1 MAIESNGDAVER
13 PAGTRFASEGVTP
26 DTGGVGTSRGGSH
39 FKENV
44 AETDGKPD
52 AQPRHIAVD
61 TDTDETDGGV
71 VSVGS
76 VSLAEMSSVPVI
88 PPADGQI
95 APSDS
100 GIIDIPTEIEM
111 AAYDKS
117 QVAAERRD
125 EKKKEHVIDKYR
137 NGTRFMEYTKSALIL
152 LLVMNT
158 FAKMT
163 GAMSILVSGG
173 DPEPIAGIA
182 FRLAV
187 TYIMYAIVMKL
198 VQVLMAKRLK
208 NNFDALTIEEQ
219 NVIRYEYARDN
230 AHLTNDHV
238 VDSIK
243 KSLLILPVALV
254 ICSCMWLVSPGLF
267 AKAVVALCAVQLV
280 LFMCVLFQGRGH
292 VNIDDG
298 SHKLLIGKGPKLR
311 RGKMKLNPMDAI
323 DTELES
329 VMPKETVAAA
339 HKVAE
344 AVSDENTGTVVI
356 PDVLGSAAIAEAIS
370 GDDTNVVIVK
380 EEAVDAVETEI
391 GNTDDEKKVDE
402 IIDKVVADMKKE
414 NEPDDSDDDDDEK
427 KPAVSKRIGKYVNK
441 RLQNILLAI
450 SYLTV
455 AFTGF
460 VAGGSYF
467 TANRVL
473 DYDVLVYSIL
483 AFAVSIVIASISA
496 FIYRRCGRDYAHAP
510 LFFLVYGLSNGF
522 GVLVGGV
529 LLTAMCFGYPI
540 TATFAMFVVSFA
552 VATVWNETN
561 RHIGLDMDRPTT
573 DEIKAELG
581 IDDEDEA
588 EDDGKAE

>member
-44 AETDGKPD
+44 AETDGKPT
-52 AQPRHIAVD
+52 AQPKHIAADPDAVG
-61 TDTDETDGGV
+61 TDGGV

-88 PPADGQI
+88 PPADGQV
-95 APSDS
+95 APGDS
-100 GIIDIPTEIEM
+100 GIINIPTEIEM

-163 GAMSILVSGG
+163 SAMSIFVSGG

-198 VQVLMAKRLK
+198 VQALMAKRLK
-208 NNFDALTIEEQ
+208 NNFDSLTIEEQ

-254 ICSCMWLVSPGLF
+254 ICSCMWLVSPVLF
-267 AKAVVALCAVQLV
+267 GKAVVALCAVQLV

-380 EEAVDAVETEI
+380 AEAVDTVEAEI
-391 GNTDDEKKVDE
+391 GDTDDEKKVDE
-402 IIDKVVADMKKE
+402 IIDKAVADMKKE
-414 NEPDDSDDDDDEK
+414 NEPNDSDDDGEK
-427 KPAVSKRIGKYVNK
+427 KPTVSKRIGKYVNK
-441 RLQNILLAI
+441 RLQNILLTI
-450 SYLTV
+450 SYLTI

-467 TANRVL
+467 TSDCVL
-473 DYDVLVYSIL
+473 DHSVLVYSII
-483 AFAVSIVIASISA
+483 AVAVSIVIASISA

-510 LFFLVYGLSNGF
+510 LFLLVYGLSNGL
-522 GVLVGGV
+522 GVLAGGI

-581 IDDEDEA
+581 IDDEDDE
-588 EDDGKAE
+588 KAE

>member
-44 AETDGKPD
+44 AETDGKST
-52 AQPRHIAVD
+52 AQPKHIAADHD
-61 TDTDETDGGV
+61 TDGADDGV

-88 PPADGQI
+88 PPADGQA
-95 APSDS
+95 APGDS

-163 GAMSILVSGG
+163 SAMSILVSGG

-187 TYIMYAIVMKL
+187 TYVMYAIVMKL

-243 KSLLILPVALV
+243 KSLMILPVALI
-254 ICSCMWLVSPGLF
+254 ICSCMWLVSPVLF
-267 AKAVVALCAVQLV
+267 GKAVVVLCAVQLV

-370 GDDTNVVIVK
+370 DDDTNVVIVK
-380 EEAVDAVETEI
+380 AEAVDTVEAEI
-391 GNTDDEKKVDE
+391 GDTDDEKKVDE
-402 IIDKVVADMKKE
+402 IIDKAVADMKKE
-414 NEPDDSDDDDDEK
+414 NEPNDSDDDGEK
-427 KPAVSKRIGKYVNK
+427 KPTVSKRIGKYVNK
-441 RLQNILLAI
+441 RLQNILLTI
-450 SYLTV
+450 SYLTI

-467 TANRVL
+467 TSDCVL
-473 DYDVLVYSIL
+473 DHSVLVYSIL
-483 AFAVSIVIASISA
+483 AVSVSIVIASISA

-510 LFFLVYGLSNGF
+510 LFFLVYGLSNGL
-522 GVLVGGV
+522 GVLAGGI
-529 LLTAMCFGYPI
+529 LLTAVCFGYPI

-581 IDDEDEA
+581 IDDEDDE
-588 EDDGKAE
+588 KAE

>member
-44 AETDGKPD
+44 AETDGKPT
-52 AQPRHIAVD
+52 AQPKHIAAD
-61 TDTDETDGGV
+61 PGAAETDGGV

-88 PPADGQI
+88 PPADGQA
-95 APSDS
+95 APGDS

-163 GAMSILVSGG
+163 SAMSILVSGG
-173 DPEPIAGIA
+173 DPELIAGIA

-187 TYIMYAIVMKL
+187 TYVMYAIVMKL

-243 KSLLILPVALV
+243 KSLMILPVALI
-254 ICSCMWLVSPGLF
+254 ICSCMWLVSPVLF
-267 AKAVVALCAVQLV
+267 GKAVVVLCAVQLV

-370 GDDTNVVIVK
+370 DDDTNVVIVK
-380 EEAVDAVETEI
+380 AEAVDTVEAEI
-391 GNTDDEKKVDE
+391 GDTDDEKKVDE
-402 IIDKVVADMKKE
+402 IIDKAVADMKKE
-414 NEPDDSDDDDDEK
+414 NEPNDSDDDGEK
-427 KPAVSKRIGKYVNK
+427 KPTVSKRIGKYVNK
-441 RLQNILLAI
+441 RLQNILLTI
-450 SYLTV
+450 SYLTI

-467 TANRVL
+467 TSDCVL
-473 DYDVLVYSIL
+473 DHSVLVYSII
-483 AFAVSIVIASISA
+483 AVAVSIVIASISA

-510 LFFLVYGLSNGF
+510 LFLLVYGLSNGL
-522 GVLVGGV
+522 GVLAGGV

-581 IDDEDEA
+581 IDDEDDE
-588 EDDGKAE
+588 KAE

>member
-26 DTGGVGTSRGGSH
+26 DTGGVVASRGGSH

-44 AETDGKPD
+44 EETDGKSTAQPKHIAADPD
-52 AQPRHIAVD
+52 AVG
-61 TDTDETDGGV
+61 TDDGV

-88 PPADGQI
+88 PPADGQV
-95 APSDS
+95 APGDS

-163 GAMSILVSGG
+163 SAMSILVSGG

-187 TYIMYAIVMKL
+187 TYVMYAIVMKL

-243 KSLLILPVALV
+243 KSLMILPIALI
-254 ICSCMWLVSPGLF
+254 ICSCMWLVSPVLF
-267 AKAVVALCAVQLV
+267 GKAVVVLCAVQLV

-370 GDDTNVVIVK
+370 DDDTNVVIVK
-380 EEAVDAVETEI
+380 AEAVDTVEAEI
-391 GNTDDEKKVDE
+391 GDTDDEKKVDE
-402 IIDKVVADMKKE
+402 IIDKAVADMKKE
-414 NEPDDSDDDDDEK
+414 NEPNDSDDDGEK
-427 KPAVSKRIGKYVNK
+427 KPTVSKRIGKYVNK
-441 RLQNILLAI
+441 RLQNILLTI
-450 SYLTV
+450 SYLTI

-467 TANRVL
+467 TSDCVL
-473 DYDVLVYSIL
+473 DHSVLVYSII
-483 AFAVSIVIASISA
+483 AVAVSIVIASISA

-510 LFFLVYGLSNGF
+510 LFLLVYGLSNGL
-522 GVLVGGV
+522 GVLAGGV
-529 LLTAMCFGYPI
+529 LLTSMCFGYPI

-581 IDDEDEA
+581 IDDEDDE
-588 EDDGKAE
+588 KAE

>member
-26 DTGGVGTSRGGSH
+26 DTGGIGTSRGGSH

-44 AETDGKPD
+44 AETDGKPT
-52 AQPRHIAVD
+52 AQPKHIAAD
-61 TDTDETDGGV
+61 PGAAETDGGV

-88 PPADGQI
+88 PPADGQA
-95 APSDS
+95 APGDS

-163 GAMSILVSGG
+163 SAMSILVSGG

-187 TYIMYAIVMKL
+187 TYVMYAIVMKL

-243 KSLLILPVALV
+243 KSLMILPVALI
-254 ICSCMWLVSPGLF
+254 ICSCMWLVSPVLF
-267 AKAVVALCAVQLV
+267 GKAVVVLCAVQLV

-370 GDDTNVVIVK
+370 DDDTNVVIVK
-380 EEAVDAVETEI
+380 AEAVDTVEAEI
-391 GNTDDEKKVDE
+391 GDTDDEKKVDE
-402 IIDKVVADMKKE
+402 IIDKAVADMKKE
-414 NEPDDSDDDDDEK
+414 NEPNDSDDDGEK
-427 KPAVSKRIGKYVNK
+427 KPTVSKRIGKYVNK
-441 RLQNILLAI
+441 RLQNILLTI
-450 SYLTV
+450 SYLTI

-467 TANRVL
+467 TSDCVL
-473 DYDVLVYSIL
+473 DHSVLVYSII
-483 AFAVSIVIASISA
+483 AVAVSIVIASISA

-510 LFFLVYGLSNGF
+510 LFLLVYGLSNGL
-522 GVLVGGV
+522 GVLAGGV

-581 IDDEDEA
+581 IDDEDDE
-588 EDDGKAE
+588 KAE

>member
-1 MAIESNGDAVER
+1 
-13 PAGTRFASEGVTP
+13 
-26 DTGGVGTSRGGSH
+26 
-39 FKENV
+39 
-44 AETDGKPD
+44 
-52 AQPRHIAVD
+52 
-61 TDTDETDGGV
+61 
-71 VSVGS
+71 
-76 VSLAEMSSVPVI
+76 
-88 PPADGQI
+88 
-95 APSDS
+95 
-100 GIIDIPTEIEM
+100 
-111 AAYDKS
+111 
-117 QVAAERRD
+117 
-125 EKKKEHVIDKYR
+125 
-137 NGTRFMEYTKSALIL
+137 
-152 LLVMNT
+152 
-158 FAKMT
+158 
-163 GAMSILVSGG
+163 
-173 DPEPIAGIA
+173 
-182 FRLAV
+182 
-187 TYIMYAIVMKL
+187 
-198 VQVLMAKRLK
+198 MAKRLK

-243 KSLLILPVALV
+243 KSLMILPVALV
-254 ICSCMWLVSPGLF
+254 ICSCMWLVSPVLF
-267 AKAVVALCAVQLV
+267 GKAVVVLCAVQLV

-370 GDDTNVVIVK
+370 DDDTNVVIVK
-380 EEAVDAVETEI
+380 AEAVDTVEAEI
-391 GNTDDEKKVDE
+391 GDTDDEKKVDE
-402 IIDKVVADMKKE
+402 IIDKAVADMKKE
-414 NEPDDSDDDDDEK
+414 NEPNDSDDDGEK
-427 KPAVSKRIGKYVNK
+427 KPTVSKRIGKYVNK
-441 RLQNILLAI
+441 RLQNILLTI
-450 SYLTV
+450 SYLTI

-467 TANRVL
+467 TSDCVL
-473 DYDVLVYSIL
+473 DHSVLVYSII
-483 AFAVSIVIASISA
+483 AVAVSIVIASISA

-510 LFFLVYGLSNGF
+510 LFLLVYGLSNGL
-522 GVLVGGV
+522 GVLAGGV
-529 LLTAMCFGYPI
+529 LLTAVCFGYPI

-581 IDDEDEA
+581 IDDEDDE
-588 EDDGKAE
+588 KAE

>member
-1 MAIESNGDAVER
+1 MAIESNGDAVKR

-26 DTGGVGTSRGGSH
+26 DTGGVVASRGGSH

-44 AETDGKPD
+44 EETDGKSTAQPKHIAADPD
-52 AQPRHIAVD
+52 AVG
-61 TDTDETDGGV
+61 TDGGV

-88 PPADGQI
+88 PPADGQV
-95 APSDS
+95 APGDS

-163 GAMSILVSGG
+163 SAMSILVSGG

-187 TYIMYAIVMKL
+187 TYVMYAIVMKL

-243 KSLLILPVALV
+243 KSLMILPVALV
-254 ICSCMWLVSPGLF
+254 ICSCMWLVSPVLF
-267 AKAVVALCAVQLV
+267 GKAVVVLCAVQLV

-370 GDDTNVVIVK
+370 DDDTNVVIVK
-380 EEAVDAVETEI
+380 AEAVDTVEAEI
-391 GNTDDEKKVDE
+391 GDTDDEKKVDE
-402 IIDKVVADMKKE
+402 IIDKAVADMKKE
-414 NEPDDSDDDDDEK
+414 NEPNDSDDDGEK
-427 KPAVSKRIGKYVNK
+427 KPTVSKRIGKYVNK
-441 RLQNILLAI
+441 RLQNILLTI
-450 SYLTV
+450 SYLTI

-467 TANRVL
+467 TSDCVL
-473 DYDVLVYSIL
+473 DHSVLVYSII
-483 AFAVSIVIASISA
+483 AVAVSIVIASISA

-510 LFFLVYGLSNGF
+510 LFLLVYGLSNGL
-522 GVLVGGV
+522 GVLAGGV
-529 LLTAMCFGYPI
+529 LLTAVCFGYPI

-581 IDDEDEA
+581 IDDEDDE
-588 EDDGKAE
+588 KAE

>member
-1 MAIESNGDAVER
+1 MAIESNGDAVGR
-13 PAGTRFASEGVTP
+13 PAGTRFASDGVTP
-26 DTGGVGTSRGGSH
+26 AAESVETSRGGSH
-39 FKENV
+39 FKEGA
-44 AETDGKPD
+44 AESDGKPA
-52 AQPRHIAVD
+52 AQPRHIAD
-61 TDTDETDGGV
+61 GADTDEADGGV

-88 PPADGQI
+88 PSADGQE
-95 APSDS
+95 PGDS
-100 GIIDIPTEIEM
+100 GVIDIPTEIEM

-152 LLVMNT
+152 LLMMNT

-163 GAMSILVSGG
+163 SAMSVLVSGG

-187 TYIMYAIVMKL
+187 TYVMYAIVMKL

-238 VDSIK
+238 AASIK
-243 KSLLILPVALV
+243 RSFLVLPIVVV
-254 ICSCMWLVSPGLF
+254 ICSCMWIVSPILF
-267 AKAVVALCAVQLV
+267 GQSVIALCAIQLV
-280 LFMCVLFQGRGH
+280 LFLCVLFQGRGH

-298 SHKLLIGKGPKLR
+298 SYRRLIGKGPKLR

-356 PDVLGSAAIAEAIS
+356 PDILGSAAIAEAIS
-370 GDDTNVVIVK
+370 DDDTNVVIVK
-380 EEAVDAVETEI
+380 AEAVDTVEAEI
-391 GNTDDEKKVDE
+391 SDTDDEKKVDE
-402 IIDKVVADMKKE
+402 IIDKAVADMKKE
-414 NEPDDSDDDDDEK
+414 SEPDDSNDGDEK
-427 KPAVSKRIGKYVNK
+427 PTVSKRIGKYVNK
-441 RLQNILLAI
+441 RLQNILLSI
-450 SYLTV
+450 SYLTIAV
-455 AFTGF
+455 TGF

-467 TANRVL
+467 INDRVL
-473 DYDVLVYSIL
+473 DHSVFMYSLL
-483 AFAVSIVIASISA
+483 AVAVSIVIASLSS

-510 LFFLVYGLSNGF
+510 LFFLVYGLSNGL
-522 GVLVGGV
+522 GVLIDSV

-540 TATFAMFVVSFA
+540 TATFAMFVVSLA
-552 VATVWNETN
+552 VATVWNETS
-561 RHIGLDMDRPTT
+561 RHIGLDMARPTT

-581 IDDEDEA
+581 IDGGEDGGE
-588 EDDGKAE
+588 KAE

>member
-44 AETDGKPD
+44 AETDGKST
-52 AQPRHIAVD
+52 AQPKHIAADHD
-61 TDTDETDGGV
+61 TDGADDGV

-88 PPADGQI
+88 PPADGQA
-95 APSDS
+95 APGDS

-163 GAMSILVSGG
+163 SAMSILVSGG

-187 TYIMYAIVMKL
+187 TYVMYAIVMKL

-243 KSLLILPVALV
+243 KSLMILPVALI
-254 ICSCMWLVSPGLF
+254 ICSCMWLVSPVLF
-267 AKAVVALCAVQLV
+267 GKAVVVLCAVQLV

-370 GDDTNVVIVK
+370 DDDTNVVIVK
-380 EEAVDAVETEI
+380 AEAVDTVEAEI
-391 GNTDDEKKVDE
+391 GDTDDEKKVDE
-402 IIDKVVADMKKE
+402 IIDKAVADMKKE
-414 NEPDDSDDDDDEK
+414 NEPNDSDDDGEK
-427 KPAVSKRIGKYVNK
+427 KPTVSKRIGKYVNK
-441 RLQNILLAI
+441 RLQNILLTI
-450 SYLTV
+450 SYLTI

-467 TANRVL
+467 TSDCVL
-473 DYDVLVYSIL
+473 DHSVLVYSII
-483 AFAVSIVIASISA
+483 AVAVSIVIASISA

-510 LFFLVYGLSNGF
+510 LFLLVYGLSNGL
-522 GVLVGGV
+522 GVLAGGV

-581 IDDEDEA
+581 IDDEDDE
-588 EDDGKAE
+588 KAE

>member
-1 MAIESNGDAVER
+1 MAIESNGDAVGR

-44 AETDGKPD
+44 AETDGKPT
-52 AQPRHIAVD
+52 AQPKHIAAD
-61 TDTDETDGGV
+61 PDAAETDGGV

-88 PPADGQI
+88 PPADGQA
-95 APSDS
+95 APGDS

-137 NGTRFMEYTKSALIL
+137 NGTRFMKYTKSALIL

-163 GAMSILVSGG
+163 SAMSILVSGG

-187 TYIMYAIVMKL
+187 TYVMYAIVMKL

-243 KSLLILPVALV
+243 KSLMILPVALI
-254 ICSCMWLVSPGLF
+254 ICSCMWLVSPVLF
-267 AKAVVALCAVQLV
+267 GKAVVVLCAVQLV

-292 VNIDDG
+292 VNIDDE

-323 DTELES
+323 GTELES

-370 GDDTNVVIVK
+370 DDDTNVVIVK
-380 EEAVDAVETEI
+380 AEAVDTVEAEI
-391 GNTDDEKKVDE
+391 GDTDDEKKVDE
-402 IIDKVVADMKKE
+402 IIDKAVADMKKE
-414 NEPDDSDDDDDEK
+414 NEPNDSDDDGEK
-427 KPAVSKRIGKYVNK
+427 KPTVSKRIGKYVNK
-441 RLQNILLAI
+441 RLQNILLTI
-450 SYLTV
+450 SYLTI

-467 TANRVL
+467 TSDCVL
-473 DYDVLVYSIL
+473 DHSVLVYSII
-483 AFAVSIVIASISA
+483 AVAVSIVIASISA

-510 LFFLVYGLSNGF
+510 LFLLVYGLSNGL
-522 GVLVGGV
+522 GVLAGGV

-581 IDDEDEA
+581 IDDEDDE
-588 EDDGKAE
+588 KAE

>member
-26 DTGGVGTSRGGSH
+26 DTGGVVASRGGSH

-44 AETDGKPD
+44 EETDGKST
-52 AQPRHIAVD
+52 AQPKHIAADHD
-61 TDTDETDGGV
+61 TDGADDGV

-88 PPADGQI
+88 PPADGQTV
-95 APSDS
+95 PGDS

-163 GAMSILVSGG
+163 SAMSILVSGG

-187 TYIMYAIVMKL
+187 TYVMYAIVMKL

-243 KSLLILPVALV
+243 KSLMILPIALI
-254 ICSCMWLVSPGLF
+254 ICSCMWLVSPVLF
-267 AKAVVALCAVQLV
+267 GKAVVVLCAVQLV

-370 GDDTNVVIVK
+370 DDDTNVVIVK
-380 EEAVDAVETEI
+380 AEAVDTVEAEI
-391 GNTDDEKKVDE
+391 GDTDDEKKVDE
-402 IIDKVVADMKKE
+402 IIDKAVADMKKE
-414 NEPDDSDDDDDEK
+414 NEPNDSDDDGEK
-427 KPAVSKRIGKYVNK
+427 KPTVSKRIGKYVNK
-441 RLQNILLAI
+441 RLQNILLTI
-450 SYLTV
+450 SYLTI

-467 TANRVL
+467 TSDCVL
-473 DYDVLVYSIL
+473 DHSVLVYSII
-483 AFAVSIVIASISA
+483 AVAVSIVIASISA

-510 LFFLVYGLSNGF
+510 LFLLVYGLSNGL
-522 GVLVGGV
+522 GVLAGGV
-529 LLTAMCFGYPI
+529 LLTAVCFGYPI

-581 IDDEDEA
+581 IDDEDDE
-588 EDDGKAE
+588 KAE

>member
-13 PAGTRFASEGVTP
+13 PAGTRFAFEGVTP
-26 DTGGVGTSRGGSH
+26 DTGGVVASRGGSH

-44 AETDGKPD
+44 EETDGKST
-52 AQPRHIAVD
+52 AQPKHIAADRD
-61 TDTDETDGGV
+61 TDGADDGV

-88 PPADGQI
+88 PPADGQ
-95 APSDS
+95 AVPGDS

-125 EKKKEHVIDKYR
+125 EKKKEHAIDKYR

-187 TYIMYAIVMKL
+187 TYVMYAIVMKL

-243 KSLLILPVALV
+243 KSLMIFPVALI
-254 ICSCMWLVSPGLF
+254 ICSCMWLVSPVLF
-267 AKAVVALCAVQLV
+267 GKAVVVLCAVQLV

-370 GDDTNVVIVK
+370 DDDTNVVIVK
-380 EEAVDAVETEI
+380 AEAVDTVEAEI
-391 GNTDDEKKVDE
+391 GDTDDEKKVDE

-414 NEPDDSDDDDDEK
+414 NEPNDSDDDGEK
-427 KPAVSKRIGKYVNK
+427 KPTVSKRIGKYVNK
-441 RLQNILLAI
+441 RLQNILLTI
-450 SYLTV
+450 SYLTI

-467 TANRVL
+467 TSDCVL
-473 DYDVLVYSIL
+473 DHSVLVYSIL
-483 AFAVSIVIASISA
+483 AVSVSIVIASISA

-510 LFFLVYGLSNGF
+510 LFFLVYGLSNGL
-522 GVLVGGV
+522 GVLAGGI
-529 LLTAMCFGYPI
+529 LLTAVCFGYPI

-573 DEIKAELG
+573 DEIKDELG
-581 IDDEDEA
+581 IDDEDDE
-588 EDDGKAE
+588 KAE

>member
-44 AETDGKPD
+44 AETDGKST
-52 AQPRHIAVD
+52 AQPKHIAADHD
-61 TDTDETDGGV
+61 TDGADDGV

-88 PPADGQI
+88 PPADGQTV
-95 APSDS
+95 PGDS

-187 TYIMYAIVMKL
+187 TYVMYAIVMKL

-243 KSLLILPVALV
+243 KSLMILPVALI
-254 ICSCMWLVSPGLF
+254 ICSCMWLVSPVLF
-267 AKAVVALCAVQLV
+267 GKAVVVLCAVQLV

-370 GDDTNVVIVK
+370 DDDTNVVIVK
-380 EEAVDAVETEI
+380 AEAVDTVEAEI
-391 GNTDDEKKVDE
+391 GDTDDEKKVDE
-402 IIDKVVADMKKE
+402 IIDKAVADMKKE
-414 NEPDDSDDDDDEK
+414 NEPNDSDDDGEK
-427 KPAVSKRIGKYVNK
+427 KPTVSKRIGKYVNK
-441 RLQNILLAI
+441 RLQNILLTI
-450 SYLTV
+450 SYLTI

-467 TANRVL
+467 TSDCVL
-473 DYDVLVYSIL
+473 DHSVLVYSII
-483 AFAVSIVIASISA
+483 AVAVSIVIASISA

-510 LFFLVYGLSNGF
+510 LFLLVYGLSNGL
-522 GVLVGGV
+522 GVLAGGV

-581 IDDEDEA
+581 IDDEDDE
-588 EDDGKAE
+588 KAE

>member
-39 FKENV
+39 FKANV
-44 AETDGKPD
+44 AETDGKPT
-52 AQPRHIAVD
+52 AQPKHIAAD
-61 TDTDETDGGV
+61 PDAAETDGGV

-88 PPADGQI
+88 PPADGQA
-95 APSDS
+95 APGDS

-163 GAMSILVSGG
+163 SAMSILVSGG

-187 TYIMYAIVMKL
+187 TYVMYAIVMKL

-243 KSLLILPVALV
+243 KSLMILPVALI
-254 ICSCMWLVSPGLF
+254 ICSCMWLVSPVLF
-267 AKAVVALCAVQLV
+267 GKAVVVLCAVQLV

-370 GDDTNVVIVK
+370 DDDTNVVIVK
-380 EEAVDAVETEI
+380 AEAVDTVEAEI
-391 GNTDDEKKVDE
+391 GDTDDEKKVDE
-402 IIDKVVADMKKE
+402 IIDKAVADMKKE
-414 NEPDDSDDDDDEK
+414 NEPNDSDDDGEK
-427 KPAVSKRIGKYVNK
+427 KPTVSKRIGKYVNK
-441 RLQNILLAI
+441 RLQNILLTI
-450 SYLTV
+450 SYLTI

-467 TANRVL
+467 TSDCVL
-473 DYDVLVYSIL
+473 DHSVLVYSII
-483 AFAVSIVIASISA
+483 AVAVSIVIASISA

-510 LFFLVYGLSNGF
+510 LFLLVYGLSNGL
-522 GVLVGGV
+522 GVLAGGV

-581 IDDEDEA
+581 IDDEDDE
-588 EDDGKAE
+588 KAE

>member
-13 PAGTRFASEGVTP
+13 PAGTRFAPEGVTP
-26 DTGGVGTSRGGSH
+26 DTGGVVASRGGSH

-44 AETDGKPD
+44 EETDGKPT
-52 AQPRHIAVD
+52 AQPKHIAADPDAVG
-61 TDTDETDGGV
+61 TDGGV

-88 PPADGQI
+88 PPADGQV
-95 APSDS
+95 APGDS

-163 GAMSILVSGG
+163 SAMSILVSGG

-187 TYIMYAIVMKL
+187 TYVMYAIVMKL

-243 KSLLILPVALV
+243 KSLMILPIALI
-254 ICSCMWLVSPGLF
+254 ICSCMWLVSPVLF
-267 AKAVVALCAVQLV
+267 GKAVVVLCAVQLV

-370 GDDTNVVIVK
+370 DDDTNVVIVK
-380 EEAVDAVETEI
+380 AEAVDTVEAEI
-391 GNTDDEKKVDE
+391 GDTDDEKKVDE
-402 IIDKVVADMKKE
+402 IIDKAVADMKKE
-414 NEPDDSDDDDDEK
+414 NEPNDSDDDGEK
-427 KPAVSKRIGKYVNK
+427 KPTVSKRIGKYVNK
-441 RLQNILLAI
+441 RLQNILLTI
-450 SYLTV
+450 SYLTI

-467 TANRVL
+467 TSDCVL
-473 DYDVLVYSIL
+473 DHSVLVYSII
-483 AFAVSIVIASISA
+483 AVAVSIVIASISA

-510 LFFLVYGLSNGF
+510 LFLLVYGLSNGL
-522 GVLVGGV
+522 GVLAGGV
-529 LLTAMCFGYPI
+529 LLTAVCFGYPI

-581 IDDEDEA
+581 IDDEDDE
-588 EDDGKAE
+588 KAE

>member
-44 AETDGKPD
+44 AETDGKPT
-52 AQPRHIAVD
+52 AQPKHIAAD
-61 TDTDETDGGV
+61 PDAAETDGGV

-88 PPADGQI
+88 PPADGQA
-95 APSDS
+95 APGDS

-137 NGTRFMEYTKSALIL
+137 NGTRFMEYTKSAIIL

-163 GAMSILVSGG
+163 SAMSILVSGG

-187 TYIMYAIVMKL
+187 TYVMYAIVMKL

-243 KSLLILPVALV
+243 KSLMILPVALI
-254 ICSCMWLVSPGLF
+254 ICSCMWLVSPVLF
-267 AKAVVALCAVQLV
+267 GKAVVVLCAVQLV

-370 GDDTNVVIVK
+370 DDDTNVVIVK
-380 EEAVDAVETEI
+380 AEAVDTVEAEI
-391 GNTDDEKKVDE
+391 GDTDDEKKVDE
-402 IIDKVVADMKKE
+402 IIDKAVADMKKE
-414 NEPDDSDDDDDEK
+414 NEPNDSDDDGEK
-427 KPAVSKRIGKYVNK
+427 KPTVSKRIGKYVNK
-441 RLQNILLAI
+441 RLQNILLTI
-450 SYLTV
+450 SYLTI

-467 TANRVL
+467 TSDCVL
-473 DYDVLVYSIL
+473 DHSVLVYSIL
-483 AFAVSIVIASISA
+483 AVSVSIVIASISA
-496 FIYRRCGRDYAHAP
+496 FIYRRCGRDYAYAP
-510 LFFLVYGLSNGF
+510 LFFLVYGLSNGL
-522 GVLVGGV
+522 GVLAGGI
-529 LLTAMCFGYPI
+529 LLTAVCFGYPI

-581 IDDEDEA
+581 IDDEDDE
-588 EDDGKAE
+588 KAE

>member
-26 DTGGVGTSRGGSH
+26 DTGGVVASRGGSH

-44 AETDGKPD
+44 EETDGKSTAQPKHIAADPD
-52 AQPRHIAVD
+52 AVG
-61 TDTDETDGGV
+61 TDDGV

-88 PPADGQI
+88 PPADGQV
-95 APSDS
+95 APGDS

-163 GAMSILVSGG
+163 SAMSILVSGG

-187 TYIMYAIVMKL
+187 TYVMYAIVMKL

-243 KSLLILPVALV
+243 KSLMILPIALI
-254 ICSCMWLVSPGLF
+254 ICSCMWLVSPVLF
-267 AKAVVALCAVQLV
+267 GKAVVVLCAVQLV

-370 GDDTNVVIVK
+370 DDDTNVVIVK
-380 EEAVDAVETEI
+380 AEAVDTVEAEI
-391 GNTDDEKKVDE
+391 GDTDDEKKVDE
-402 IIDKVVADMKKE
+402 IIDKAVADMKKE
-414 NEPDDSDDDDDEK
+414 NEPNDSDDDGEK
-427 KPAVSKRIGKYVNK
+427 KPTVSKRIGKYVNK
-441 RLQNILLAI
+441 RLQNILLTI
-450 SYLTV
+450 SYLTI

-467 TANRVL
+467 TSDCVL
-473 DYDVLVYSIL
+473 DHSVLVYSII
-483 AFAVSIVIASISA
+483 AVAVSIVIASISA

-510 LFFLVYGLSNGF
+510 LFLLVYGLSNGL
-522 GVLVGGV
+522 GVLAGGV
-529 LLTAMCFGYPI
+529 LLTAVCFGYPI

-581 IDDEDEA
+581 IDDEDDE
-588 EDDGKAE
+588 KAE

>member
-44 AETDGKPD
+44 AETDGKPT
-52 AQPRHIAVD
+52 AQPKHIAAD
-61 TDTDETDGGV
+61 PDAAETDGGV

-88 PPADGQI
+88 PPADGQV
-95 APSDS
+95 APGDS

-117 QVAAERRD
+117 QVAVERRD

-163 GAMSILVSGG
+163 SAMSILVSGG

-208 NNFDALTIEEQ
+208 NNFDSLTIEEQ

-254 ICSCMWLVSPGLF
+254 ICSCMWLVSPVLF
-267 AKAVVALCAVQLV
+267 GKAVVALCAVQLV

-380 EEAVDAVETEI
+380 AEAVDTVEAEI
-391 GNTDDEKKVDE
+391 GDTDDEKKVDE
-402 IIDKVVADMKKE
+402 IIDKAVADMKKE
-414 NEPDDSDDDDDEK
+414 NEPNDSDDDGEK
-427 KPAVSKRIGKYVNK
+427 KPTVSKRIGKYVNK
-441 RLQNILLAI
+441 RLQNILLTI
-450 SYLTV
+450 SYLTI

-467 TANRVL
+467 TSDCVL
-473 DYDVLVYSIL
+473 DHSVLVYSII
-483 AFAVSIVIASISA
+483 AVAVSIVIASISA

-510 LFFLVYGLSNGF
+510 LFLLVYGLSNGL
-522 GVLVGGV
+522 GVLAGGV
-529 LLTAMCFGYPI
+529 LLTDMCFGYPI

-581 IDDEDEA
+581 IDDEDDE
-588 EDDGKAE
+588 KAE

>member
-44 AETDGKPD
+44 AETDGKST
-52 AQPRHIAVD
+52 AQPKHIAADHD
-61 TDTDETDGGV
+61 TDGADDGV

-88 PPADGQI
+88 PPADGQTV
-95 APSDS
+95 PGDS

-163 GAMSILVSGG
+163 SAMSILVSGG

-187 TYIMYAIVMKL
+187 TYVMYAIVMKL

-243 KSLLILPVALV
+243 KSLMILPVALI
-254 ICSCMWLVSPGLF
+254 ICSCMWLVSPVLF
-267 AKAVVALCAVQLV
+267 GKAVVVLCAVQLV

-370 GDDTNVVIVK
+370 DDDTNVVIVK
-380 EEAVDAVETEI
+380 AEAVDTVEAEI
-391 GNTDDEKKVDE
+391 GDTDDEKKVDE
-402 IIDKVVADMKKE
+402 IIDKAVADMKKE
-414 NEPDDSDDDDDEK
+414 NEPNDSDDDGEK
-427 KPAVSKRIGKYVNK
+427 KPTVSKRIGKYVNK
-441 RLQNILLAI
+441 RLQNILLTI
-450 SYLTV
+450 SYLTI

-467 TANRVL
+467 TSDCVL
-473 DYDVLVYSIL
+473 DHSVLVYSII
-483 AFAVSIVIASISA
+483 AVAVSIVIASISA

-510 LFFLVYGLSNGF
+510 LFLLVYGLSNGL
-522 GVLVGGV
+522 GVLAGGV

-581 IDDEDEA
+581 IDDEDDE
-588 EDDGKAE
+588 KAE

>member
-26 DTGGVGTSRGGSH
+26 DTGGVVASRGGSH

-44 AETDGKPD
+44 AETDGKPA
-52 AQPRHIAVD
+52 AQPKHIAAD
-61 TDTDETDGGV
+61 PDAAGTDGGV

-88 PPADGQI
+88 PPADGQ
-95 APSDS
+95 AVPGDS

-187 TYIMYAIVMKL
+187 TYVMYAIVMKF

-243 KSLLILPVALV
+243 KSLMIFPVALI
-254 ICSCMWLVSPGLF
+254 ICSCMWLVSPVLF
-267 AKAVVALCAVQLV
+267 GKAVVVLCAVQLV

-370 GDDTNVVIVK
+370 DDDTNVVIVK
-380 EEAVDAVETEI
+380 AEAVDTVEAEI
-391 GNTDDEKKVDE
+391 GDTDDEKKVDE
-402 IIDKVVADMKKE
+402 IIDKAVADMKKE
-414 NEPDDSDDDDDEK
+414 NEPNDSDDDGEK
-427 KPAVSKRIGKYVNK
+427 KPTVSKRIGKYVNK
-441 RLQNILLAI
+441 RLQNILLTI
-450 SYLTV
+450 SYLTI

-467 TANRVL
+467 TSDCVL
-473 DYDVLVYSIL
+473 DHSVLVYSIL
-483 AFAVSIVIASISA
+483 AVSVSIVIASISA

-510 LFFLVYGLSNGF
+510 LFFLVYGLSNGL
-522 GVLVGGV
+522 GVLAGGI
-529 LLTAMCFGYPI
+529 LLTAVCFGYPI

-581 IDDEDEA
+581 IDDEDDE
-588 EDDGKAE
+588 KAE

>member
-1 MAIESNGDAVER
+1 MAIESNGDAVGR

-26 DTGGVGTSRGGSH
+26 DTGGVVASRGGSH

-44 AETDGKPD
+44 AETDGKPT
-52 AQPRHIAVD
+52 AQPKHIAAD
-61 TDTDETDGGV
+61 PDAAETDGGV

-88 PPADGQI
+88 PPADGQA
-95 APSDS
+95 APGDS

-163 GAMSILVSGG
+163 SAMSILVSGG

-187 TYIMYAIVMKL
+187 TYVMYAIVMKL

-243 KSLLILPVALV
+243 KSLMILPVALI
-254 ICSCMWLVSPGLF
+254 ICSCMWLVSPVLF
-267 AKAVVALCAVQLV
+267 GKAVVVLCAVQLV

-370 GDDTNVVIVK
+370 DDDTNVVIVK
-380 EEAVDAVETEI
+380 AEAVDTVEAEI
-391 GNTDDEKKVDE
+391 GDTDDEKKVDE
-402 IIDKVVADMKKE
+402 IIDKAVADMKKE
-414 NEPDDSDDDDDEK
+414 NEPNDSDDDGEK
-427 KPAVSKRIGKYVNK
+427 KPTVSKRIGKYVNK
-441 RLQNILLAI
+441 RLQNILLTI
-450 SYLTV
+450 SYLTI

-467 TANRVL
+467 TSDCVL
-473 DYDVLVYSIL
+473 DHSVLVYSII
-483 AFAVSIVIASISA
+483 AVAVSIVIASISA

-510 LFFLVYGLSNGF
+510 LFLLVYGLSNGL
-522 GVLVGGV
+522 GVLAGGV

-581 IDDEDEA
+581 IDDEDDE
-588 EDDGKAE
+588 KAE

>member
-26 DTGGVGTSRGGSH
+26 DTGGVVASRGGSH

-44 AETDGKPD
+44 AETDGKPT
-52 AQPRHIAVD
+52 AQPKHIAAD
-61 TDTDETDGGV
+61 SDAAETDGGV

-88 PPADGQI
+88 PPVDGQTV
-95 APSDS
+95 PGDS

-163 GAMSILVSGG
+163 SAMSILVSGG
-173 DPEPIAGIA
+173 YPEPIAGIA

-187 TYIMYAIVMKL
+187 TYVMYAIVMKL
-198 VQVLMAKRLK
+198 VQILMAKRLK

-254 ICSCMWLVSPGLF
+254 ICSCMWLVSPVLF
-267 AKAVVALCAVQLV
+267 GKAVVVLCAVQLV

-370 GDDTNVVIVK
+370 DDDTNVVIVK
-380 EEAVDAVETEI
+380 AEAVDTVEAEI
-391 GNTDDEKKVDE
+391 GDTNDEKKVDE
-402 IIDKVVADMKKE
+402 IIDKAVADMKKE
-414 NEPDDSDDDDDEK
+414 NEPNDSDDDGEK
-427 KPAVSKRIGKYVNK
+427 KPTVSKRIGKYVNK
-441 RLQNILLAI
+441 RLQNILLTI
-450 SYLTV
+450 SYLTI

-467 TANRVL
+467 TSDCVL
-473 DYDVLVYSIL
+473 DHSVLVYSIL
-483 AFAVSIVIASISA
+483 AVSVSIVIASISA

-510 LFFLVYGLSNGF
+510 LFFLVYGLSNGL
-522 GVLVGGV
+522 GVLAGGI
-529 LLTAMCFGYPI
+529 LLTAVCFGYPI

-581 IDDEDEA
+581 IDDEDDE
-588 EDDGKAE
+588 KAE

>member
-44 AETDGKPD
+44 AETDGKPT
-52 AQPRHIAVD
+52 AQPKHIAAD
-61 TDTDETDGGV
+61 PGAAETDGGV

-88 PPADGQI
+88 PPADGQA
-95 APSDS
+95 APGDS

-163 GAMSILVSGG
+163 SAMSILVSGG

-187 TYIMYAIVMKL
+187 TYVMYAIVMKL

-243 KSLLILPVALV
+243 KSLMILPVALI
-254 ICSCMWLVSPGLF
+254 ICSCMWLVSPVLF
-267 AKAVVALCAVQLV
+267 GKAVVVLCAVQLV

-370 GDDTNVVIVK
+370 DDDTNVVIVK
-380 EEAVDAVETEI
+380 AEAVDTVEAEI
-391 GNTDDEKKVDE
+391 GDTDDEKKVDE
-402 IIDKVVADMKKE
+402 IIDKAVADMKKE
-414 NEPDDSDDDDDEK
+414 NEPNDSDDDGEK
-427 KPAVSKRIGKYVNK
+427 KPTVSKRIGKYVNK
-441 RLQNILLAI
+441 RLQNILLTI
-450 SYLTV
+450 SYLTI

-467 TANRVL
+467 TSDCVL
-473 DYDVLVYSIL
+473 DHSVLVYSIL
-483 AFAVSIVIASISA
+483 AVSVSIVIASISA

-510 LFFLVYGLSNGF
+510 LFFLVYGLSNGL
-522 GVLVGGV
+522 GVLAGGI
-529 LLTAMCFGYPI
+529 LLTAVCFGYPI

-552 VATVWNETN
+552 VAMVWNETN

-581 IDDEDEA
+581 IDDEDDE
-588 EDDGKAE
+588 KAE

>member
-44 AETDGKPD
+44 AETDGKPT
-52 AQPRHIAVD
+52 AQPKHIAAD
-61 TDTDETDGGV
+61 PGAAETDGGV

-88 PPADGQI
+88 PPADGQA
-95 APSDS
+95 APGDS

-163 GAMSILVSGG
+163 SAMSILVSGG

-187 TYIMYAIVMKL
+187 TYVMYAIVMKL

-243 KSLLILPVALV
+243 KSLMILPVALI
-254 ICSCMWLVSPGLF
+254 ICSCMWLVSPVLF
-267 AKAVVALCAVQLV
+267 GKAVVVLCAVQLV

-370 GDDTNVVIVK
+370 DDDTNVVIVK
-380 EEAVDAVETEI
+380 AEAVDTVEAEI
-391 GNTDDEKKVDE
+391 GDTDDEKKVDE
-402 IIDKVVADMKKE
+402 IIDKAVADMKKE
-414 NEPDDSDDDDDEK
+414 NEPNDSDDDGEK
-427 KPAVSKRIGKYVNK
+427 KPTVSKRIGKYVNK
-441 RLQNILLAI
+441 RLQNILLTI
-450 SYLTV
+450 SYLTI

-467 TANRVL
+467 TSDCVL
-473 DYDVLVYSIL
+473 DHSVLVYSII
-483 AFAVSIVIASISA
+483 AVAVSIVIASISA

-510 LFFLVYGLSNGF
+510 LFLLVYGLSNGL
-522 GVLVGGV
+522 GVLAGGV
-529 LLTAMCFGYPI
+529 LLTAVCFGYPI

-581 IDDEDEA
+581 IDDEDDE
-588 EDDGKAE
+588 KAE

>member
-44 AETDGKPD
+44 AETDGKPT
-52 AQPRHIAVD
+52 AQPKHIAAD
-61 TDTDETDGGV
+61 PGAAETDGGV

-88 PPADGQI
+88 PPADGQA
-95 APSDS
+95 APGDS

-163 GAMSILVSGG
+163 SAMSILVSGG

-187 TYIMYAIVMKL
+187 TYVMYAIVMKL

-243 KSLLILPVALV
+243 KSLMILPVALI
-254 ICSCMWLVSPGLF
+254 ICSCMWLVSPVLF
-267 AKAVVALCAVQLV
+267 GKAVVVLCAVQLV

-370 GDDTNVVIVK
+370 DDDTNVVIVK
-380 EEAVDAVETEI
+380 AEAVDTVEAEI
-391 GNTDDEKKVDE
+391 GDTDDEKKVDE
-402 IIDKVVADMKKE
+402 IIDKAVADMKKE
-414 NEPDDSDDDDDEK
+414 NEPNDSDDDGEK
-427 KPAVSKRIGKYVNK
+427 KPTVSKRIGKYVNK
-441 RLQNILLAI
+441 RLQNILLTI
-450 SYLTV
+450 SYLTI

-467 TANRVL
+467 TSDCVL
-473 DYDVLVYSIL
+473 DHSVLVYSII
-483 AFAVSIVIASISA
+483 AVAVSIVIASISA

-510 LFFLVYGLSNGF
+510 LFLLVYGLSNGL
-522 GVLVGGV
+522 GVLAGGV

-581 IDDEDEA
+581 IDDEDDE
-588 EDDGKAE
+588 KAE

>member
-44 AETDGKPD
+44 AETDGKPT
-52 AQPRHIAVD
+52 AQPKHIAAD
-61 TDTDETDGGV
+61 PGAAETDGGV

-88 PPADGQI
+88 PPADGQA
-95 APSDS
+95 APGDS

-163 GAMSILVSGG
+163 SAMSILVSGG

-187 TYIMYAIVMKL
+187 TYVMYAIVMKL

-243 KSLLILPVALV
+243 KSLMILPVALI
-254 ICSCMWLVSPGLF
+254 ICSCMWLVSPVLF
-267 AKAVVALCAVQLV
+267 GKAVVVLCAVQLV

-370 GDDTNVVIVK
+370 DDDTNVVIVK
-380 EEAVDAVETEI
+380 AEAVDTVEAEI
-391 GNTDDEKKVDE
+391 GDTDDEKKVDE
-402 IIDKVVADMKKE
+402 IIDKAVADMKKE
-414 NEPDDSDDDDDEK
+414 NEPNDSDDDGEK
-427 KPAVSKRIGKYVNK
+427 KPTVSKRIGKYVNK
-441 RLQNILLAI
+441 RLQNILLTI
-450 SYLTV
+450 SYLTI

-467 TANRVL
+467 TSDCVL
-473 DYDVLVYSIL
+473 DHSILVYSII
-483 AFAVSIVIASISA
+483 AVAVSIVIASISA

-510 LFFLVYGLSNGF
+510 LFLLVYGLSNGL
-522 GVLVGGV
+522 GVLAGGV

-581 IDDEDEA
+581 IDDEDDE
-588 EDDGKAE
+588 KAE

>member
-44 AETDGKPD
+44 AETDGKST
-52 AQPRHIAVD
+52 AQPKHIAADHD
-61 TDTDETDGGV
+61 TDGADDGV

-88 PPADGQI
+88 PPADGQTV
-95 APSDS
+95 PGDS

-187 TYIMYAIVMKL
+187 TYVMYAIVMKL

-243 KSLLILPVALV
+243 KSLMIFPVALI
-254 ICSCMWLVSPGLF
+254 ICSCMWLVSPVLF
-267 AKAVVALCAVQLV
+267 GKAVVVLCAVQLV

-370 GDDTNVVIVK
+370 DDDTNVVIVK
-380 EEAVDAVETEI
+380 AEAVDTVEAEI
-391 GNTDDEKKVDE
+391 GDTDDEKKVDE
-402 IIDKVVADMKKE
+402 IIDKAVADMKKE
-414 NEPDDSDDDDDEK
+414 NEPNDSDDDGEK
-427 KPAVSKRIGKYVNK
+427 KPTVSKRIGKYVNK
-441 RLQNILLAI
+441 RLQNILLTI
-450 SYLTV
+450 SYLTI

-467 TANRVL
+467 TSDCVL
-473 DYDVLVYSIL
+473 DHSVLVYSIL
-483 AFAVSIVIASISA
+483 AVSVSIVIASISA

-510 LFFLVYGLSNGF
+510 LFFLVYGLSNGL
-522 GVLVGGV
+522 GVLAGGI
-529 LLTAMCFGYPI
+529 LLTAVCFGYPI

-581 IDDEDEA
+581 IDDEDDE
-588 EDDGKAE
+588 KAE

>member
-1 MAIESNGDAVER
+1 MAIESNGDAVGR
-13 PAGTRFASEGVTP
+13 PAGARFASDGVTP
-26 DTGGVGTSRGGSH
+26 AAESVGERRGGSH
-39 FKENV
+39 FKEGA
-44 AETDGKPD
+44 AESDGKPD
-52 AQPRHIAVD
+52 AQPRHIANGA
-61 TDTDETDGGV
+61 DTDEADGGV

-76 VSLAEMSSVPVI
+76 VTLAEMSSVPVI
-88 PPADGQI
+88 PPADGQE
-95 APSDS
+95 PGDS
-100 GIIDIPTEIEM
+100 GVIDIPTEIEM

-152 LLVMNT
+152 LLMMNT

-163 GAMSILVSGG
+163 SAMSVLVSGG

-187 TYIMYAIVMKL
+187 TYVMYAIVMKL

-238 VDSIK
+238 AASIK
-243 KSLLILPVALV
+243 RSLLIPPIAVV
-254 ICSCMWLVSPGLF
+254 ICSCMWLVSPVLF
-267 AKAVVALCAVQLV
+267 GQSVVALCAIQLV
-280 LFMCVLFQGRGH
+280 LFLCVMFQGRGH

-298 SHKLLIGKGPKLR
+298 SYRRLIGKGPKLR

-356 PDVLGSAAIAEAIS
+356 PDVLGSAAIAESIS

-380 EEAVDAVETEI
+380 AEAVDTVEAEI
-391 GNTDDEKKVDE
+391 SDTDDEKKVDE
-402 IIDKVVADMKKE
+402 IIDKAVADMKKE
-414 NEPDDSDDDDDEK
+414 SEPDDSDDGDET

-450 SYLTV
+450 SYLTI

-467 TANRVL
+467 VADRVL
-473 DYDVLVYSIL
+473 DHSVLVYSIL
-483 AFAVSIVIASISA
+483 AVAVSIAIASLSA

-510 LFFLVYGLSNGF
+510 LFFLVYGLSNGL
-522 GVLVGGV
+522 GVLIDSV

-540 TATFAMFVVSFA
+540 TATFAMFVVSLA

-561 RHIGLDMDRPTT
+561 RHIGLDMARPTT

-581 IDDEDEA
+581 IDDGEDGGEKT
-588 EDDGKAE
+588 E

>member
-26 DTGGVGTSRGGSH
+26 DTGGVVASRGGSH

-44 AETDGKPD
+44 EETDGKSTAQPKHIAADPD
-52 AQPRHIAVD
+52 AVG
-61 TDTDETDGGV
+61 TDDGV

-88 PPADGQI
+88 PPADGQV
-95 APSDS
+95 APGDS

-163 GAMSILVSGG
+163 SAMSILVSGG

-182 FRLAV
+182 LRLAV
-187 TYIMYAIVMKL
+187 TYVMYAIVMKL

-243 KSLLILPVALV
+243 KSLMILPIALI
-254 ICSCMWLVSPGLF
+254 ICSCMWLVSPVLF
-267 AKAVVALCAVQLV
+267 GKAVVVLCAVQLV

-370 GDDTNVVIVK
+370 DDDTNVVIVK
-380 EEAVDAVETEI
+380 AEAVDTVEAEI
-391 GNTDDEKKVDE
+391 GDTDDEKKVDE
-402 IIDKVVADMKKE
+402 IIDKAVADMKKE
-414 NEPDDSDDDDDEK
+414 NEPNDSDDDGEK
-427 KPAVSKRIGKYVNK
+427 KPTVSKRIGKYVNK
-441 RLQNILLAI
+441 RLQNILLTI
-450 SYLTV
+450 SYLTI

-467 TANRVL
+467 TSDCVL
-473 DYDVLVYSIL
+473 DHSVLVYSII
-483 AFAVSIVIASISA
+483 AVAVSIVIASISA

-510 LFFLVYGLSNGF
+510 LFLLVYGLSNGL
-522 GVLVGGV
+522 GVLAGGV
-529 LLTAMCFGYPI
+529 LLTAVCFGYPI

-581 IDDEDEA
+581 IDDEDDE
-588 EDDGKAE
+588 KAE

>member
-26 DTGGVGTSRGGSH
+26 DTGGVVASCGGSH

-44 AETDGKPD
+44 EETDGKSTAQPKHIAADPD
-52 AQPRHIAVD
+52 AVG
-61 TDTDETDGGV
+61 TDDGV

-88 PPADGQI
+88 PPADGQV
-95 APSDS
+95 APGDS

-163 GAMSILVSGG
+163 SAMSILVSGG

-187 TYIMYAIVMKL
+187 TYVMYAIVMKL

-243 KSLLILPVALV
+243 KSLMILPIALI
-254 ICSCMWLVSPGLF
+254 ICSCMWLVSPVLF
-267 AKAVVALCAVQLV
+267 GKAVVVLCAVQLV

-344 AVSDENTGTVVI
+344 AVSDENTSTVVI

-370 GDDTNVVIVK
+370 DDDTNVVIVK
-380 EEAVDAVETEI
+380 AEAVDTVEAEI
-391 GNTDDEKKVDE
+391 GDTDDEKKVDE
-402 IIDKVVADMKKE
+402 IIDKAVADMKKE
-414 NEPDDSDDDDDEK
+414 NEPNDSDDDGEK
-427 KPAVSKRIGKYVNK
+427 KPTVSKRIGKYVNK
-441 RLQNILLAI
+441 RLQNILLTI
-450 SYLTV
+450 SYLTI

-467 TANRVL
+467 TSDCVL
-473 DYDVLVYSIL
+473 DHSVLVYSII
-483 AFAVSIVIASISA
+483 AVAVSIVIASISA

-510 LFFLVYGLSNGF
+510 LFLLVYGLSNGL
-522 GVLVGGV
+522 GVLAGGV
-529 LLTAMCFGYPI
+529 LLTAVCFGYPI

-581 IDDEDEA
+581 IDDEDDE
-588 EDDGKAE
+588 KAE

>member
-26 DTGGVGTSRGGSH
+26 DTGGVVASRGGSH

-44 AETDGKPD
+44 EETDGKST
-52 AQPRHIAVD
+52 AQPKHIAADHD
-61 TDTDETDGGV
+61 TDGADDGV

-88 PPADGQI
+88 PPADGQTV
-95 APSDS
+95 PGDS

-163 GAMSILVSGG
+163 SAMSILVSGG

-187 TYIMYAIVMKL
+187 TYVMYAIVMKL

-243 KSLLILPVALV
+243 KSLMILPVALV
-254 ICSCMWLVSPGLF
+254 ICSCMWLVSPVLF
-267 AKAVVALCAVQLV
+267 GKAVVVLCAVQLV

-370 GDDTNVVIVK
+370 DDDTNVVIVK
-380 EEAVDAVETEI
+380 AEAVDTVEAEI
-391 GNTDDEKKVDE
+391 GDTDDEKKVDE
-402 IIDKVVADMKKE
+402 IIDKAVADMKKE
-414 NEPDDSDDDDDEK
+414 NEPNDSDDDGEK
-427 KPAVSKRIGKYVNK
+427 KPTVSKRIGKYVNK
-441 RLQNILLAI
+441 RLQNILLTI
-450 SYLTV
+450 SYLTI

-467 TANRVL
+467 TSDCVL
-473 DYDVLVYSIL
+473 DHSVLVYSII
-483 AFAVSIVIASISA
+483 AVAVSIVIASISA

-510 LFFLVYGLSNGF
+510 LFLLVYGLSNGL
-522 GVLVGGV
+522 GVLAGGV
-529 LLTAMCFGYPI
+529 LLTAVCFGYPI

-581 IDDEDEA
+581 IDDEDDE
-588 EDDGKAE
+588 KAE

>member
-44 AETDGKPD
+44 AETDGKPT
-52 AQPRHIAVD
+52 AQPKHIAAD
-61 TDTDETDGGV
+61 PDAAETDGGV

-88 PPADGQI
+88 PPADGQ
-95 APSDS
+95 AVPGDS

-163 GAMSILVSGG
+163 SAMSILVSGG

-187 TYIMYAIVMKL
+187 TYVMYAIVMKL

-243 KSLLILPVALV
+243 KSLMILPVALV
-254 ICSCMWLVSPGLF
+254 ICSCMWLVSPVLF
-267 AKAVVALCAVQLV
+267 GKAVVVLCAVQLV

-370 GDDTNVVIVK
+370 DDDTNVVIVK
-380 EEAVDAVETEI
+380 AEAVDTVEAEI
-391 GNTDDEKKVDE
+391 GDTDDEKKVDE

-414 NEPDDSDDDDDEK
+414 NEPNDSDDDGEK
-427 KPAVSKRIGKYVNK
+427 KPTVSKRIGKYVNK
-441 RLQNILLAI
+441 RLQNILLTI
-450 SYLTV
+450 SYLTI

-467 TANRVL
+467 TSDCVL
-473 DYDVLVYSIL
+473 DHSVLVYSII
-483 AFAVSIVIASISA
+483 AVAVSIVIASISA

-510 LFFLVYGLSNGF
+510 LFLLVYGLSNGL
-522 GVLVGGV
+522 GVLAGGV

-581 IDDEDEA
+581 IDDEDDE
-588 EDDGKAE
+588 KAE

>member
-44 AETDGKPD
+44 AETDGKST
-52 AQPRHIAVD
+52 AQPKHIAADHD
-61 TDTDETDGGV
+61 TDGADDGV

-88 PPADGQI
+88 PPADGQTV
-95 APSDS
+95 PGDS

-163 GAMSILVSGG
+163 SAMSILVSGG

-187 TYIMYAIVMKL
+187 TYVMYAIVMKL

-243 KSLLILPVALV
+243 KSLMIFPVALI
-254 ICSCMWLVSPGLF
+254 ICSCMWLVSPVLF
-267 AKAVVALCAVQLV
+267 GKAVVVLCAVQLV

-370 GDDTNVVIVK
+370 DDDTNVVIVK
-380 EEAVDAVETEI
+380 AEAVDTVEAEI
-391 GNTDDEKKVDE
+391 GDTDDEKKVDE
-402 IIDKVVADMKKE
+402 IIDKAVADMKKE
-414 NEPDDSDDDDDEK
+414 NEPNDSDDDGEK
-427 KPAVSKRIGKYVNK
+427 KPTVSKRIGKYVNK
-441 RLQNILLAI
+441 RLQNILLTI
-450 SYLTV
+450 SYLTI

-467 TANRVL
+467 TSDCVL
-473 DYDVLVYSIL
+473 DHSVLVYSIL
-483 AFAVSIVIASISA
+483 AVSVSIVIASISA

-510 LFFLVYGLSNGF
+510 LFFLVYGLSNGL
-522 GVLVGGV
+522 GVLAGGI
-529 LLTAMCFGYPI
+529 LLTAVCFGYPI

-581 IDDEDEA
+581 IDDEDDE
-588 EDDGKAE
+588 KAE

>member
-44 AETDGKPD
+44 AETDGKPT
-52 AQPRHIAVD
+52 AQPKHIAADPDAVG
-61 TDTDETDGGV
+61 TDGGV

-88 PPADGQI
+88 PPADGQV
-95 APSDS
+95 APGDS

-163 GAMSILVSGG
+163 SAMSILVSGG

-208 NNFDALTIEEQ
+208 NNFDSLTIEEQ

-254 ICSCMWLVSPGLF
+254 ICSCMWLVSPVLF
-267 AKAVVALCAVQLV
+267 GKAIVALCAVQLV

-380 EEAVDAVETEI
+380 AEAVDTVEAEI
-391 GNTDDEKKVDE
+391 GDTDDEKKVDE
-402 IIDKVVADMKKE
+402 IIDKAVADMKKE
-414 NEPDDSDDDDDEK
+414 NEPNDSDDDGEK
-427 KPAVSKRIGKYVNK
+427 KPTVSKRIGKYVNK
-441 RLQNILLAI
+441 RLQNILLTI
-450 SYLTV
+450 SYLTI

-467 TANRVL
+467 TSDCVL
-473 DYDVLVYSIL
+473 DHSVLVYSII
-483 AFAVSIVIASISA
+483 AVAVSIVIASISA

-510 LFFLVYGLSNGF
+510 LFLLVYGLSNGL
-522 GVLVGGV
+522 GVLAGGI

-581 IDDEDEA
+581 IDDEDDE
-588 EDDGKAE
+588 KAE

>member
-39 FKENV
+39 FKANV
-44 AETDGKPD
+44 AETDGKPT
-52 AQPRHIAVD
+52 AQPKHIAADHD
-61 TDTDETDGGV
+61 TDGADDGV

-88 PPADGQI
+88 PPADGQVV
-95 APSDS
+95 PGDS

-254 ICSCMWLVSPGLF
+254 ICSCMWLVSPVLF
-267 AKAVVALCAVQLV
+267 GKAVVVLCAVQLV
-280 LFMCVLFQGRGH
+280 LFLCVLFQGRGH

-370 GDDTNVVIVK
+370 DDDTNVVIVK
-380 EEAVDAVETEI
+380 AEAVDTVEAEI
-391 GNTDDEKKVDE
+391 GDTNDEKKVDE
-402 IIDKVVADMKKE
+402 IIDKAVADMKKE
-414 NEPDDSDDDDDEK
+414 NEPNDSDDDGEK
-427 KPAVSKRIGKYVNK
+427 KPTVSKRIGKYVNK
-441 RLQNILLAI
+441 RLQNILLTI
-450 SYLTV
+450 SYLTI

-467 TANRVL
+467 TSDCVL
-473 DYDVLVYSIL
+473 DHSVLVYSIL
-483 AFAVSIVIASISA
+483 AVSVSIVIASISA

-510 LFFLVYGLSNGF
+510 LFFLVYGLSNGL
-522 GVLVGGV
+522 GVLAGGV

-581 IDDEDEA
+581 IDDEDDE
-588 EDDGKAE
+588 KAE

>member
-26 DTGGVGTSRGGSH
+26 DTGGVVANRGGSH

-44 AETDGKPD
+44 EETDGKST
-52 AQPRHIAVD
+52 AQPKHIAADHD
-61 TDTDETDGGV
+61 TDGADDGV

-88 PPADGQI
+88 PPADGQV
-95 APSDS
+95 APGDS

-163 GAMSILVSGG
+163 SAMSILVSGG

-187 TYIMYAIVMKL
+187 TYVMYAIVMKL

-243 KSLLILPVALV
+243 KSLMILPVALI
-254 ICSCMWLVSPGLF
+254 ICSCMWLVSPALF
-267 AKAVVALCAVQLV
+267 GKAVVVLCAVQLV

-370 GDDTNVVIVK
+370 DDDTNVVIVK
-380 EEAVDAVETEI
+380 AEAVDTVEAEI
-391 GNTDDEKKVDE
+391 GDTDDEKKVDE
-402 IIDKVVADMKKE
+402 IIDKAVADMKKE
-414 NEPDDSDDDDDEK
+414 NEPNDSDDDGEK
-427 KPAVSKRIGKYVNK
+427 KPTVSKRIGKYVNK
-441 RLQNILLAI
+441 RLQNILLTI
-450 SYLTV
+450 SYLTI

-467 TANRVL
+467 TSDCVL
-473 DYDVLVYSIL
+473 DHSVLVYSII
-483 AFAVSIVIASISA
+483 AVAVSIVIASISA

-510 LFFLVYGLSNGF
+510 LFLLVYGLSNGL
-522 GVLVGGV
+522 GVLAGGV

-581 IDDEDEA
+581 IDDEDDE
-588 EDDGKAE
+588 KAE

>member
-13 PAGTRFASEGVTP
+13 PAGTRFAPEGVTP

-52 AQPRHIAVD
+52 AQPRHIADGSD
-61 TDTDETDGGV
+61 TDKADGGV

-76 VSLAEMSSVPVI
+76 VSLADMSSVPTI
-88 PPADGQI
+88 PLADGQ
-95 APSDS
+95 AVPGDS

-152 LLVMNT
+152 LLMMNT

-163 GAMSILVSGG
+163 SAMSILVSGG

-182 FRLAV
+182 LRLAV
-187 TYIMYAIVMKL
+187 TYVMYAIVMKL

-219 NVIRYEYARDN
+219 NVIRYEYACDN

-238 VDSIK
+238 AASIK
-243 KSLLILPVALV
+243 RSLLILPIAVV
-254 ICSCMWLVSPGLF
+254 ICSCMWLVSPVLF
-267 AKAVVALCAVQLV
+267 GQSVVALCTIQLV
-280 LFMCVLFQGRGH
+280 LFLCVLFQGRGH

-298 SHKLLIGKGPKLR
+298 SYRHLIGKGPKLR

-356 PDVLGSAAIAEAIS
+356 PDVLGSAAIAKAIS

-380 EEAVDAVETEI
+380 AEAVDTVEAKISE
-391 GNTDDEKKVDE
+391 TDDEKKVDE
-402 IIDKVVADMKKE
+402 IIDKAVADMKKE
-414 NEPDDSDDDDDEK
+414 NEPDDSDDGDEK

-441 RLQNILLAI
+441 RLQNILLSI
-450 SYLTV
+450 SYLTI

-467 TANRVL
+467 IADRVL
-473 DYDVLVYSIL
+473 DHSVLVYSIL
-483 AFAVSIVIASISA
+483 AVAVSIAIASISA
-496 FIYRRCGRDYAHAP
+496 FVYRRCGRDYAHAP
-510 LFFLVYGLSNGF
+510 LFFLVYGLSNGL
-522 GVLVGGV
+522 GALAGSV

-540 TATFAMFVVSFA
+540 TATFAMFVVSLA
-552 VATVWNETN
+552 AATVWNETN
-561 RHIGLDMDRPTT
+561 RHIGLDMARPTT

-581 IDDEDEA
+581 IDDGEGGGEKT
-588 EDDGKAE
+588 E

>member
-44 AETDGKPD
+44 AETDGKPT
-52 AQPRHIAVD
+52 AQPKHIAAD
-61 TDTDETDGGV
+61 PDAAETDGGV

-88 PPADGQI
+88 PPADGQA
-95 APSDS
+95 APGDS

-163 GAMSILVSGG
+163 SAMSILVSGG

-187 TYIMYAIVMKL
+187 TYVMYAIVMKL

-243 KSLLILPVALV
+243 KSLMILPVALI
-254 ICSCMWLVSPGLF
+254 ICSCMWLVSPVLF
-267 AKAVVALCAVQLV
+267 GKAVVVLCAVQLV

-370 GDDTNVVIVK
+370 DDDTNVVIVK
-380 EEAVDAVETEI
+380 AEAVDTVEAEI
-391 GNTDDEKKVDE
+391 GDTDDEKKVDE
-402 IIDKVVADMKKE
+402 IIDKAVADMKKE
-414 NEPDDSDDDDDEK
+414 NEPNDSDDDGEK
-427 KPAVSKRIGKYVNK
+427 KPTVSKRIGKYVNK
-441 RLQNILLAI
+441 RLQNILLTI
-450 SYLTV
+450 SYLTI

-467 TANRVL
+467 TSDCVL
-473 DYDVLVYSIL
+473 DHSVLVYSII
-483 AFAVSIVIASISA
+483 AVAVSIVIASISA

-510 LFFLVYGLSNGF
+510 LFLLVYGLSNGL
-522 GVLVGGV
+522 GVLAGGV

-581 IDDEDEA
+581 IDDEDDE
-588 EDDGKAE
+588 KAE

>member
-26 DTGGVGTSRGGSH
+26 DTGGVVASRGGSH

-44 AETDGKPD
+44 AETDGKPT
-52 AQPRHIAVD
+52 AQPKHIAAD
-61 TDTDETDGGV
+61 SDAAETDGGV

-88 PPADGQI
+88 PPVDGQTV
-95 APSDS
+95 PGDS

-163 GAMSILVSGG
+163 SAMSILVSGG
-173 DPEPIAGIA
+173 YPEPIAGIA

-187 TYIMYAIVMKL
+187 TYVMYAIVMKL
-198 VQVLMAKRLK
+198 VQILMAKRLK

-254 ICSCMWLVSPGLF
+254 ICSCMWLVSPVLF
-267 AKAVVALCAVQLV
+267 GKAVVVLCAVQLV

-370 GDDTNVVIVK
+370 DDDTNVVIVK
-380 EEAVDAVETEI
+380 AEAVDTVEAEI
-391 GNTDDEKKVDE
+391 GDTDDEKKVDE
-402 IIDKVVADMKKE
+402 IIDKAVADMKKE
-414 NEPDDSDDDDDEK
+414 NEPNDSDDDGEK
-427 KPAVSKRIGKYVNK
+427 KPTVSKRIGKYVNK
-441 RLQNILLAI
+441 RLQNILLTI
-450 SYLTV
+450 SYLTI

-467 TANRVL
+467 TSDCVL
-473 DYDVLVYSIL
+473 DHSVLVYSIL
-483 AFAVSIVIASISA
+483 AVSVSIVIASISA

-510 LFFLVYGLSNGF
+510 LFFLVYGLSNGL
-522 GVLVGGV
+522 GVLAGGV

-581 IDDEDEA
+581 IDDEDDE
-588 EDDGKAE
+588 KAE